1 VRVTIVLPNAL
12 AVIRNDLRDVGSRAK
27 IFLVTLAL
35 IVVSLGVAELYLL
48 PSVEQNLT
56 DRIREDLN
64 VRLQLVAERAASLA
78 NSSEPNPDWETLAG
92 KLGEIAHAR
101 VTFVE
106 EDGRVVGDSDVDAA
120 HLATLENHRQR
131 PEVAAAFAG
140 TATDNIRYSATTQ
153 QRMLY
158 AATRL
163 SGAIPMVA
171 RVSLPLSWVD
181 RVKGDT
187 RAVLFGGALVAL
199 VAATLMSSAAAI
211 LLSRGLRELT
221 TVARR
226 MAAGDLDARS
236 RIDSSDEIGQLGRT
250 LDHLATNL
258 SRSLHELRDDRD
270 LLGRILESMRE
281 GVLVMDGEHRI
292 LLANPSLREML
303 LFDSDVTGRSTIEV
317 IRNAELQSIVEKA
330 ISSVEPVMGE
340 IELGGIKP
348 RHLLVHAARLSG
360 EPRALVLVLFDVT
373 EMRRLETVRRDF
385 VANVSHELRTP
396 VASIRSAAETL
407 RMALGNDP
415 KAAMQFLDIIERNG
429 RRLGELISDLLDLSR
444 IEAKEYRL
452 KAEPSHLQQLCEKAV
467 LAFAERAATR
477 SMQVSVDISQNVP
490 LALVDPLAFERIL
503 TNLID
508 NALKYCADGA
518 RIRITAAEAG
528 SKLQVSVSDNGPGIE
543 LQHQPRLFERFYRVD
558 TGRSRDMGGT
568 GLGLSIVKHLVEAM
582 HGEVRVE
589 SAFGKGATFS
599 FTVARA

>member
-1 VRVTIVLPNAL
+1 
-12 AVIRNDLRDVGSRAK
+12 
-27 IFLVTLAL
+27 
-35 IVVSLGVAELYLL
+35 
-48 PSVEQNLT
+48 
-56 DRIREDLN
+56 
-64 VRLQLVAERAASLA
+64 
-78 NSSEPNPDWETLAG
+78 
-92 KLGEIAHAR
+92 
-101 VTFVE
+101 
-106 EDGRVVGDSDVDAA
+106 
-120 HLATLENHRQR
+120 
-131 PEVAAAFAG
+131 
-140 TATDNIRYSATTQ
+140 
-153 QRMLY
+153 
-158 AATRL
+158 
-163 SGAIPMVA
+163 
-171 RVSLPLSWVD
+171 
-181 RVKGDT
+181 
-187 RAVLFGGALVAL
+187 
-199 VAATLMSSAAAI
+199 
-211 LLSRGLRELT
+211 
-221 TVARR
+221 
-226 MAAGDLDARS
+226 
-236 RIDSSDEIGQLGRT
+236 
-250 LDHLATNL
+250 
-258 SRSLHELRDDRD
+258 
-270 LLGRILESMRE
+270 
-281 GVLVMDGEHRI
+281 
-292 LLANPSLREML
+292 ML

-407 RMALGNDP
+407 RMALDNDP
-415 KAAMQFLDIIERNG
+415 KATMQFLDIIERNG

-452 KAEPSHLQQLCEKAV
+452 KAEPSPLQQLCEKAV
-467 LAFAERAATR
+467 LPFTGRAATR
-477 SMQVSVDISQNVP
+477 SMQVSVDIPQNVP

-582 HGEVRVE
+582 HGEVHVE